1 MHTGFSE
8 ENLKVRLTK
17 MSFRQNTTVYSI
29 KVRDHVEDLGIDV
42 RIKLQWIL
50 KK

>member
-1 MHTGFSE
+1 
-8 ENLKVRLTK
+8 
-17 MSFRQNTTVYSI
+17 MSFSQNTRVYSI
-29 KVRDHVEDLGIDV
+29 KVRDHVKELGVDG

>member
-1 MHTGFSE
+1 MRQ
-8 ENLKVRLTK
+8 NRYAYRILRYVTK
-17 MSFRQNTTVYSI
+17 MLFSQNTTVHSI
-29 KVRDHVEDLGIDV
+29 KVRDHVEDLGIDG